1 MRKIISI
8 LAVIV
13 FGISSACNSSKSGLT
28 NQQSSTS
35 DGKHFG
41 EKISA
46 SKAIVYDD
54 LLKKLQGK
62 DSLEAKVV
70 GTVESVCQVKGCWMN
85 IVSSQEDQPKLFVQ
99 FKDYGFFMPKDIS
112 GRKVVLKGYAYRSV
126 TSVEELRHYAEDA
139 GKTPTEIKAITKPLE
154 ELKFLASGVLL
165 LD

>member
-1 MRKIISI
+1 MHKIISS
-8 LAVIV
+8 LVIV
-13 FGISSACNSSKSGLT
+13 VIVISSACNSSKSGLAM
-28 NQQSSTS
+28 QKSSS
-35 DGKHFG
+35 SNGKYFG

-46 SKAIVYDD
+46 SKAITYED

-70 GTVESVCQVKGCWMN
+70 GTVENVCQVKGCWMN
-85 IVSSQEDQPKLFVQ
+85 LVSSKSEDPKLFVQ

-112 GRKVVLKGYAYRSV
+112 GRKVVIQGYAYRSV

-139 GKTPTEIKAITKPLE
+139 GKTPSEIKAITKPLE

-165 LD
+165 LY

>member
-1 MRKIISI
+1 MHKIISI
-8 LAVIV
+8 SAIV
-13 FGISSACNSSKSGLT
+13 VMIISSACNSSKSGLA
-28 NQQSSTS
+28 NQKSSSS

-62 DSLEAKVV
+62 DSLQAKVV

-85 IVSSQEDQPKLFVQ
+85 LVSSQADQPKLFVQ
-99 FKDYGFFMPKDIS
+99 FKDYSFFMPKDIA
-112 GRKVVLKGYAYRSV
+112 GHKVVIQGYAYRSV

-139 GKTPTEIKAITKPLE
+139 GKTPLEIKAITKPLE